1 MKTYQ
6 VMKDTFYQGKYVAA
20 SSTVNGDDLDKKYP
34 GLFKELPKSAA
45 SDAKAASIFENEQF
59 IKDLGVRLAEE
70 LLNNEQ
76 FVEAVSKKLPATSQT
91 GENKEPE
98 TATPQTGENKEPET
112 AAPQTGESKGP
123 ETTASQTGKNKQK

>member
-6 VMKDTFYQGKYVAA
+6 VMKDTYYQGKYVAA
-20 SSTVNGDDLDKKYP
+20 SANVAGDDLDKKYP

-59 IKDLGVRLAEE
+59 IKDLGARLAEE

-76 FVEAVSKKLPATSQT
+76 FVEAVSQKLPATSQT
-91 GENKEPE
+91 E
-98 TATPQTGENKEPET
+98 ENKEPET
-112 AAPQTGESKGP
+112 AAPQTGK
-123 ETTASQTGKNKQK
+123 KQK